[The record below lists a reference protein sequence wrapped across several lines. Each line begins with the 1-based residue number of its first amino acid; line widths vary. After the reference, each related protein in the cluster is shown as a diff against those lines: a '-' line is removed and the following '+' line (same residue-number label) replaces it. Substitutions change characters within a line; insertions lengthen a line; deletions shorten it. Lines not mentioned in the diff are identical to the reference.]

1 VDYNHFH
8 VNYFGILVYAFYAF
22 SSIFILIRRDFRL
35 LSILFPIFSL
45 IEGLF
50 IDWRWNK
57 LPDYD
62 GLNKLVLG
70 GLPSLLI
77 AIAFPFIGYYLHHL
91 LPIKF
96 RSYMNGN
103 NLFPFTSQ
111 KLEKSDLHR
120 YFERGFIYSTT
131 TLILHELSQLLNIS
145 SRNTFDIVDLIFIIV
160 GSIASI
166 IIYQVAK
173 TLYS

>member
-1 VDYNHFH
+1 
-8 VNYFGILVYAFYAF
+8 
-22 SSIFILIRRDFRL
+22 
-35 LSILFPIFSL
+35 
-45 IEGLF
+45 
-50 IDWRWNK
+50 
-57 LPDYD
+57 
-62 GLNKLVLG
+62 
-70 GLPSLLI
+70 
-77 AIAFPFIGYYLHHL
+77 
-91 LPIKF
+91 
-96 RSYMNGN
+96 MNGN